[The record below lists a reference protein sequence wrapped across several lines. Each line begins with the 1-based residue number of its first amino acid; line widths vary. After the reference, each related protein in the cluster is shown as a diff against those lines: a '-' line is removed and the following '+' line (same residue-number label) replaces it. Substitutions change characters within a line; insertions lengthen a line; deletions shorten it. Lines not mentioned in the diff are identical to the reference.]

1 MTLVRSPE
9 LKPAPEP
16 KPASEPEPES
26 VPHDVP
32 AGLRPDPAAG
42 GTAGDKRPKARGSTL
57 PPWPGRLP
65 KPPPALVLP
74 QPLGAVV
81 LDAGGATVG
90 VSARLELTGTPAT
103 LIVENGAP
111 AEIAGWA
118 GPWPVD
124 EHWWDPAEA
133 RRRARFQIGL
143 ADGSALLMF
152 LTAGHWAVEASYD

>member
-1 MTLVRSPE
+1 
-9 LKPAPEP
+9 
-16 KPASEPEPES
+16 
-26 VPHDVP
+26 
-32 AGLRPDPAAG
+32 
-42 GTAGDKRPKARGSTL
+42 
-57 PPWPGRLP
+57 
-65 KPPPALVLP
+65 
-74 QPLGAVV
+74 V

-90 VSARLELTGTPAT
+90 VSARLELTGTPTT

-143 ADGSALLMF
+143 ADGSALLLF
-152 LTAGHWAVEASYD
+152 LTAGHWAVEAIYD

>member
-1 MTLVRSPE
+1 MSG
-9 LKPAPEP
+9 
-16 KPASEPEPES
+16 PES
-26 VPHDVP
+26 VPGEVS
-32 AGLRPDPAAG
+32 AGLRPDLAAVESVPG
-42 GTAGDKRPKARGSTL
+42 KRTKSQGSGL

-81 LDAGGATVG
+81 LDAAGATVG

-111 AEIAGWA
+111 VEIVGWA